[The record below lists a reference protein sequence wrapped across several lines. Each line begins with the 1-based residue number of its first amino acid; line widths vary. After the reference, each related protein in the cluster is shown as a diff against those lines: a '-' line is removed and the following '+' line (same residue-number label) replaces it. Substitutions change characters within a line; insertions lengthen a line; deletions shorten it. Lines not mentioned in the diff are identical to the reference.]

1 MDAVREAFITTRKQH
16 FFLKKVKI
24 LASLYREIKI
34 NDMLKTQRSELHI
47 HIDQML
53 LLAQPLFTLMEHRCC
68 CLSLTAAVQL
78 NRLLVM

>member
-1 MDAVREAFITTRKQH
+1 
-16 FFLKKVKI
+16 
-24 LASLYREIKI
+24 
-34 NDMLKTQRSELHI
+34 MLKTQRSELDI

-53 LLAQPLFTLMEHRCC
+53 LLAQPLFTLMENRCC